1 MFLIIKA
8 SIMQKKSKL
17 ELLDELIRDKHTDKL
32 LNCNPNDYNRIN
44 QIEKDFTDDLEL
56 FGVERNESKKLF
68 IFLPWIQ
75 KYQRHLE

>member
-56 FGVERNESKKLF
+56 FGVDRNESKKLF
-68 IFLPWIQ
+68 ILL
-75 KYQRHLE
+75 KNTHLQFI